1 MTAAPTPAPIRPGV
15 PNGPAVRAERLRK
28 AFGAMVAVDGL
39 DLTIERGEVF
49 GLLGPNGSGKTTTIR
64 MLCGLMEPT
73 SGGAQVAGI
82 DVTTDPEGVRRRI
95 GYMSQK
101 FGLYDDLTVQEN
113 LRFYASVYGLRGTAR
128 EARIAQQLSEL
139 GLEERSGQLAGT
151 LSGGWKQRLALACAT
166 SHEPEVLFLDE
177 PTAGVDPASRRL
189 FWDWIYAL
197 ANAGTTILVTT
208 HYMDEAARCTRLAFL
223 SRGHLIAVGTQD
235 DITRQF
241 GQESIEDVFI
251 ELQRKD
257 EGPGTGNGEPGTG
270 KREPGTGNRELGT
283 GAGSRGLVAAAGGS
297 EQLGA
302 PARSRRRTASSGSIR
317 QSTLWPMLWKEFVQ
331 MRRDRFTLGMMIGLP
346 AIQLLLFGF
355 AIRTEV
361 RHLPTVVLDES
372 RTTESRALVD
382 AVRNTG
388 NFDIIGP
395 VANRDEMKR
404 RIESGEARAAVI
416 IPPDYEAD
424 IKRRR
429 TARAQVIVDAA
440 DPLASSAAIGGA
452 TLAGQARSMA
462 LAPPGA
468 RRDAAIEI
476 RVRPW
481 YNPALESS
489 IYIVPGVIGL
499 LLTLTLLMITAM
511 ALVRERERG
520 TLEQLI
526 VTPIS
531 KTGLMV
537 GKVLPFALV
546 GYVQVT
552 VILIL
557 GRFVFDVPVRG
568 SLVLL
573 YVITM
578 PFIVASLALGLF
590 VSTVVRTQVQAM
602 QLSFVFILP
611 TVLLSGF
618 MFPREAMPVFAQ
630 WLGAVFPITYYL
642 RVLRGILLK
651 GVGAEALWHDTLAL
665 SLFAIL
671 LLAFSV
677 RRFQKNI
684 E

>member
-1 MTAAPTPAPIRPGV
+1 MTDPRASGASGPPNAS
-15 PNGPAVRAERLRK
+15 NGPAVRAERLRK
-28 AFGAMVAVDGL
+28 TFGSLVAVEGL
-39 DLTIERGEVF
+39 DLTIDRGEVF

-73 SGGAQVAGI
+73 SGRAEVAGV
-82 DVTTDPEGVRRRI
+82 DVTADPEGVRRRI

-101 FGLYDDLTVQEN
+101 FGLYDDLTVEEN
-113 LRFYASVYGLRGTAR
+113 LRFYASVYGLRGDAR
-128 EARIAQQLSEL
+128 SKRIEEQLHDL
-139 GLEERSGQLAGT
+139 GLDERRHQLAGT
-151 LSGGWKQRLALACAT
+151 LSGGWKQRLALASAT

-189 FWDWIYAL
+189 FWDWIYQL
-197 ANAGTTILVTT
+197 AKAGTTILVTT
-208 HYMDEAARCTRLAFL
+208 HYMDEAARCSRLAFL

-235 DITRQF
+235 EITRQF
-241 GQESIEDVFI
+241 GQDSIEDVFI
-251 ELQRKD
+251 ELQKKD
-257 EGPGTGNGEPGTG
+257 EGKPGDG
-270 KREPGTGNRELGT
+270 RQ
-283 GAGSRGLVAAAGGS
+283 AGGDGKPS
-297 EQLGA
+297 G
-302 PARSRRRTASSGSIR
+302 PASPSSRRRPATNTSSQPPAEVP
-317 QSTLWPMLWKEFVQ
+317 QSPVARRPSPRKPPSRSLLPMLWKEFVQ

-361 RHLPTVVLDES
+361 RHLPTVVLDQS

-388 NFDIIGP
+388 NFDI
-395 VANRDEMKR
+395 VASVGSRTEMQK
-404 RIESGEARAAVI
+404 RIERGDARAAVV

-429 TARAQVIVDAA
+429 PAQAQVIVDAA
-440 DPLASSAAIGGA
+440 DPLASSAAIAGA
-452 TLAGQARSMA
+452 TLAGQARSAA
-462 LAPPGA
+462 LGPPGTQ
-468 RRDAAIEI
+468 RPLPIDV

-481 YNPALESS
+481 YNPGLESS
-489 IYIVPGVIGL
+489 IYIVPGIIGL

-531 KTGLMV
+531 KTGIML

-557 GRFVFDVPVRG
+557 GRLVFDVPIRG
-568 SLVLL
+568 NLVLL
-573 YVITM
+573 YLITA

-618 MFPREAMPVFAQ
+618 MFPREAMPPFAQ
-630 WLGAVFPITYYL
+630 WLGAAFPITYYL

-651 GVGAEALWHDTLAL
+651 GVGLDAMWRDTLAL
-665 SLFAIL
+665 AAFAL
-671 LLAFSV
+671 VLLAFSV